1 VRCGISTALCSGR
14 TTEAGQVPWVIRD
27 VVKDVNQAV
36 GRRWADLD
44 PLLPEPG
51 ELPEGC
57 MAPLVAEGHNG
68 RPAGL
73 AVCRHQ
79 HIPADS
85 LLQTWG
91 TATRF
96 VLTPRLRES
105 DTLAAADQLLA
116 QWREHLAGLPEA
128 HEDDTSA
135 VITWPSRDISGVRAL
150 LRHGMQPMAVLA
162 VRPAGRP
169 VPAPGPETGLTIR
182 EAGPDDLDAVAD
194 LEMGVIRYDAY
205 FGGSIPRPATQALT
219 REGSR
224 VSLQQRPSWTWL
236 AERAGEAVGLLT
248 VQPPKDAAWIAGM
261 TRRAPAAYLQS
272 MFVRPQQ
279 RGAGVSAALVER
291 AHAALDAHGVAVTL
305 LHYSQV
311 NPRSAPFWSRMGYRP
326 LWTSWEARPAAT
338 LR

>member
-1 VRCGISTALCSGR
+1 M
-14 TTEAGQVPWVIRD
+14 PWVIRD
-27 VVKDVNQAV
+27 VVKDISKAV

-44 PLLPEPG
+44 PLLPDPG
-51 ELPEGC
+51 DLPEGC
-57 MAPLVAEGHNG
+57 MAPLVAEGQNG

-73 AVCRHQ
+73 AICRHQ
-79 HIPADS
+79 HVPVDS

-96 VLTPRLRES
+96 VLTPRLRDP

-116 QWREHLAGLPEA
+116 QWREHLARLPEA

-135 VITWPSRDISGVRAL
+135 IITWPSRDVSGVRAL
-150 LRHGMQPMAVLA
+150 LGHGMQPMAVLA
-162 VRPAGRP
+162 ARPAGRRAQVP
-169 VPAPGPETGLTIR
+169 VPGALAPGSEQGLVIR

-194 LEMGVIRYDAY
+194 LEMGVILYDAY
-205 FGGSIPRPATQALT
+205 FGGSIPRAATKALT
-219 REGSR
+219 RKGSR

-236 AERAGEAVGLLT
+236 AERDGQAVGLLT

-261 TRRAPAAYLQS
+261 TRPAPAAYLQS
-272 MFVRPQQ
+272 MFVRPEE

-291 AHAALDAHGVAVTL
+291 AHAELDAHRVAVTL
-305 LHYSQV
+305 LHYAQV

-326 LWTSWEARPAAT
+326 LWTIWEARPAAT